1 MASKAPEH
9 PQERPHKCGGGKSPP
24 PTSPSDQSIESMKVP
39 LLDLQAQY
47 ASLQH
52 NVRAAIARV
61 FDSQQF
67 VLGPEVAALEKE
79 LAAYC
84 GTTEAVGCASGS
96 DALLL
101 TLMALDVGPGDE
113 VITTPFTFFA
123 TGSAITRLGARPVFV
138 DIDPITYNIDASRID
153 GAITPRTKAI
163 MPVHLYGQ
171 CADMDAVLSVARD
184 KNVPV
189 IEDAAQAIGAED
201 NGRRAGSMG
210 LAGCFSFYPTKN
222 LGGAGDGGLVT
233 TSNGDFASRLKRL
246 RTHGGFTEYEH
257 EEIGVN
263 SRLDA
268 LQAAVLRVKLP
279 HLDEWSN
286 ARAQRAAIYSELLEQ
301 ADLSFGLKIPVVR
314 PNNRHIFHQYVV
326 RVPQERDALSAHLR
340 SHDIGTKVY
349 YPIPLHLQR
358 CFGFLGYKPGDFP
371 EAERAALETMALPM
385 FPEITDAQQEYVVNT
400 IKNFKP

>member
-1 MASKAPEH
+1 MAKL
-9 PQERPHKCGGGKSPP
+9 
-24 PTSPSDQSIESMKVP
+24 PSYLAMRVP
-39 LLDLQAQY
+39 LLDLSEQY
-47 ASLQH
+47 RALGDSIREAINDVLASG
-52 NVRAAIARV
+52 RFI
-61 FDSQQF
+61 
-67 VLGPEVAALEKE
+67 LGPKVEALER
-79 LAAYC
+79 AMCAYC
-84 GTTEAVGCASGS
+84 NTPHAIGVSSGT
-96 DALLL
+96 DALLAI
-101 TLMALDVGPGDE
+101 LMALGIGRGDA
-113 VITTPFTFFA
+113 VITTPYTFFA
-123 TGSAITRLGARPVFV
+123 TAGCIARVGARPLFA
-138 DIDPITYNIDASRID
+138 DIDRETCNIRPSAIQECIEKNCRPDAGGTWKTTSGEKLR
-153 GAITPRTKAI
+153 AIV
-163 MPVHLYGQ
+163 PVHLFGLC
-171 CADMDAVLSVARD
+171 CAMEALRKIAERYRLVL
-184 KNVPV
+184 
-189 IEDAAQAIGAED
+189 IEDAAQAIGAEE

-358 CFGFLGYKPGDFP
+358 CFGFLGYKPGDFQ